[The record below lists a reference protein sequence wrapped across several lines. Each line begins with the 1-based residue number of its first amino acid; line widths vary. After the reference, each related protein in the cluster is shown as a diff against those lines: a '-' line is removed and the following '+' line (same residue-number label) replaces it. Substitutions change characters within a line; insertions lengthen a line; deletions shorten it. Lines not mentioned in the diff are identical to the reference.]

1 LAVAVIEALLTEG
14 CSGSQVEPLLEVLA
28 GQALERAL
36 AEALEER
43 ELAALRAR
51 QAAYQQARQHPSSMM
66 SLSCCAALTWTELAA
81 RDRYIIWGLG
91 GASTHAKVHQRRI
104 CSKGHR
110 RS

>member
-1 LAVAVIEALLTEG
+1 MITMG

-51 QAAYQQARQHPSSMM
+51 QAAYQQARQHPRCMTSPSQ
-66 SLSCCAALTWTELAA
+66 CCAVLT
-81 RDRYIIWGLG
+81 
-91 GASTHAKVHQRRI
+91 
-104 CSKGHR
+104 
-110 RS
+110 